1 MLPFGDLKATTKL
14 TWKSASNRRPATEA
28 KDKAPAVKVEQPAD
42 IPGLINGQP
51 AGSSYEWNAA
61 RALWALGWQFGYQI
75 PVMGGRQVRGGQVL
89 DFLVKTV
96 PLKTAVIVNG
106 DYWHQT
112 DEEYTMS
119 ELMAALIREGVQ
131 VNTEPVVLWAAQAA
145 TFEAAHAYLNSK
157 LGKG

>member
-1 MLPFGDLKATTKL
+1 MKFAELKATTKL
-14 TWKSASNRRPATEA
+14 TWKSASNRRPGTETT
-28 KDKAPAVKVEQPAD
+28 DKAPAVKIEAQDD
-42 IPGLINGQP
+42 IPGVINNQP
-51 AGSSYEWNAA
+51 AGSSYEWNVA
-61 RALWALGWQFGYQI
+61 RALWKLGWQFSYQI
-75 PVMGGRQVRGGQVL
+75 PVSGGRQVRGGQVL

-112 DEEYTMS
+112 DEDYSMN

-131 VNTEPVVLWAAQAA
+131 VNINPVVMWQEHAA
-145 TFEAAHAYLNSK
+145 TYEAAYGFLYSK